1 MNEMDSVGFIGLG
14 SMGRG
19 MMASLVRN
27 GVAVVA
33 YDIDADARR
42 AVAGP
47 GVRLAE
53 NVETVGRDC
62 KPVVLSLPDGDVV
75 EQVIFGPG
83 GLASTL
89 ASGAT
94 IIDTSTTHA
103 RKSAELAN
111 RLRPQGVRF
120 LDAPVSGMETRAAD
134 GTLTIMVGGDAEA
147 FADVAALFEHMGTT
161 VVHMGPAG
169 SGQLT
174 KMVNNVLYN
183 VSVAAMAE
191 MLPLA
196 ARLGLDPQSVRQ
208 VVSSGSGQSFGFDYF
223 SERVLEGRFDEGY
236 PMGKAFK
243 DMLAISEHA
252 NAQKAPM
259 PVVSGALQ
267 TYRQALAEG
276 HGDLAKGAMLKVW
289 ERVLDV
295 DMCSDTGRGN

>member
-1 MNEMDSVGFIGLG
+1 MNDVGFIGLG

-19 MMASLVRN
+19 MMANLVSN
-27 GVAVVA
+27 QVPVVA
-33 YDIDADARR
+33 FDIDASARNLASGR
-42 AVAGP
+42 

-53 NVETVGRDC
+53 NVATVGRDC
-62 KPVVLSLPDGDVV
+62 KRIILSLPDGDVV
-75 EQVIFGPG
+75 EEVLYGAG
-83 GLASTL
+83 DMAASL
-89 ASGAT
+89 MAGA
-94 IIDTSTTHA
+94 ILVDTSTTHA
-103 RKSAELAN
+103 RKSREFAE
-111 RLRPQGVRF
+111 RLREQDVSF
-120 LDAPVSGMETRAAD
+120 LDAPVTGMETRAAD
-134 GTLTIMVGGDAEA
+134 ATLTIMVGGDPSA
-147 FADVAALFEHMGTT
+147 FESVRPLLEHMGST
-161 VVHMGPAG
+161 VVHMGPPG

-196 ARLGLDPQSVRQ
+196 ARLGLDPQSVRR

-223 SERVLEGRFDEGY
+223 SERVLEGRFHEGY

-252 NAQKAPM
+252 NALKAPM

-276 HGDLAKGAMLKVW
+276 YGEEAKGAMIKVW
-289 ERVLDV
+289 ERVMGV
-295 DMCSDTGRGN
+295 DLRGGK

>member
-1 MNEMDSVGFIGLG
+1 MDDMNDVGFIGLG

-19 MMASLVRN
+19 MMANLVGN
-27 GVAVVA
+27 KVAVVA
-33 YDIDADARR
+33 FDIDRSARDL
-42 AVAGP
+42 ASGA

-53 NVETVGRDC
+53 NVATVGRDC
-62 KPVVLSLPDGDVV
+62 KRIILSLPDGDVV
-75 EQVIFGPG
+75 EDVLYGAG
-83 GLASTL
+83 GMAASL
-89 ASGAT
+89 SAGA
-94 IIDTSTTHA
+94 ILVDTSTTHA
-103 RKSAELAN
+103 RKAQQLAA
-111 RLRPQGVRF
+111 RLQAQGVSF
-120 LDAPVSGMETRAAD
+120 LDAPVTGMETRAAD
-134 GTLTIMVGGDAEA
+134 GTLTIMVGGDPAA
-147 FADVAALFEHMGTT
+147 FESVRPLLEHMGST
-161 VVHMGPAG
+161 VIHMGPPG

-196 ARLGLDPQSVRQ
+196 ASLGLDPQSVRR

-223 SERVLEGRFDEGY
+223 SERVLEGRFHEGY

-252 NAQKAPM
+252 NTLKAPM

-276 HGDLAKGAMLKVW
+276 YGEEAKGAMIKVW
-289 ERVLDV
+289 ERVMGIDLCGGD
-295 DMCSDTGRGN
+295 